1 MEIAMD
7 LQVING
13 NGSKTMTKFDKKFDK
28 ANLPDVQ
35 ATEDTRGIE
44 ISRVGVEGVH
54 YPLTIKRK
62 NDGKIQVLAE
72 FNMFGS
78 LTKHLKGTN
87 MSRPVELLME
97 QGEHTISGN
106 TFPPFLELLSKKLGA
121 EDVYVSAAF
130 DYWINRTSPVSKK
143 VFPLK
148 YDCKFIGQIYKGKVT
163 FVVEASVPITTVCPC
178 SKEMS
183 LTDKEEGIGRGAHNQ
198 RGIVTLQVVTDPV
211 SPGVWIEDLVEI
223 AEASGSAPLYALL
236 KRPDEKFV
244 TEQAYD
250 NPRFVEDVARE
261 AALGVHKIENA
272 SWFKVRVRNYEAIHN
287 HQATAYVCQKKINN
301 EWTTDS
307 RAFF

>member
-1 MEIAMD
+1 
-7 LQVING
+7 
-13 NGSKTMTKFDKKFDK
+13 MTKFDK
-28 ANLPDVQ
+28 ASLPDVQ

-62 NDGKIQVLAE
+62 NDGKVQVLGE
-72 FNMFGS
+72 FNIFGS
-78 LTKHLKGTN
+78 LTKNLKGTN
-87 MSRPVELLME
+87 MSRGVELLAVE
-97 QGEHTISGN
+97 GEHTHFSGN
-106 TFPPFLELLSKKLGA
+106 TFPPFLEKLSKKLGA
-121 EDVYVSAAF
+121 DDVYVSAAF
-130 DYWINRTSPVSKK
+130 DYWLNRTSPVSKW

-148 YDCKFIGQIYKGKVT
+148 YECKFIGQIYKGKVT
-163 FVVEASVPITTVCPC
+163 FAVEANVPITTVCPC

-183 LTDKEEGIGRGAHNQ
+183 LVDKEEGVGRGAHNQ
-198 RGIVTLQVVTDPV
+198 RGIVTLQVVADPV
-211 SPGVWIEDLVEI
+211 SPGVWIEDLVDI

-261 AALGVHKIENA
+261 VARRVHTLDKA
-272 SWFKVRVRNYEAIHN
+272 SWFKVRARNYEAIHN
-287 HQATAYVCQKKINN
+287 HQATAYVCQKKVGN
-301 EWTTDS
+301 EWLTDS

>member
-1 MEIAMD
+1 MD
-7 LQVING
+7 LIQTING
-13 NGSKTMTKFDKKFDK
+13 NGSKTMAKFDKT
-28 ANLPDVQ
+28 NLPDVQ

-97 QGEHTISGN
+97 QGENTISGN

-121 EDVYVSAAF
+121 EDVYVSASF
-130 DYWINRTSPVSKK
+130 DYWMNRTSPVSKK

-261 AALGVHKIENA
+261 AALGVHKVENA
-272 SWFKVRVRNYEAIHN
+272 SWFKVRIRNYEAIHN
-287 HQATAYVCQKKINN
+287 HQATAYVCQKKVNN
-301 EWTTDS
+301 EWITDS